1 MTETPT
7 LPLYDSS
14 STTVPAAVW
23 DGRALLA
30 AIGAATEWLTANAD
44 RVNALNVFPV
54 PDGDTGTNMGLTMRA
69 ALSEAA
75 NASPE
80 VQASAGE
87 VAAKVAYGSLM
98 GARGNSGV
106 ILSQIFRGFARAV
119 ADRQEIDGR
128 DFAAALSS
136 AREMAYKAVMRP
148 VEGTMLTVIRVAA
161 ERAEASAA
169 RTPSLAAVLAEAGRG
184 AREALATTPDLLEIL
199 RQAGVVDA
207 GGQGI
212 VLILEGMERFA
223 RGEHIVT
230 AQEEAPPAPLGA
242 EMAFLDQV
250 EELHGEEAFG
260 YCTNFM
266 VFGEGMDFEQCRAD
280 IAAMG
285 ESAVIVGDDR
295 VLKVHIHVL
304 NHGKVLE
311 YAVKLGQLDQIKID
325 NMQSQTDALV
335 DQREQGTASSPAKV
349 SPHQTDDEP
358 EVAGFGLVAHPAPAR
373 MGAALP
379 PTPPVGHQAVLAVAA
394 GEGLA
399 EALRSMG
406 STGIVHGGQTMNPST
421 EELLAA
427 VEAAPANEVI
437 LLPNNP
443 NIVLT
448 ANQVPHLSSKTVRV
462 VPSRSVPQGLAALAS
477 YNVDDDLDKNVTN
490 MTRALNNVRTVEL
503 TCAVR
508 DAIING
514 VDVEVGQVIG
524 LLDDVLVASGDNAET
539 VACKTLR
546 EAGLEDA
553 ELVTIFTGHGVE
565 AAGAEGLRQSI
576 EANYPHIAVEVYEGG
591 QPHYQYVI
599 AIE

>member
-1 MTETPT
+1 
-7 LPLYDSS
+7 
-14 STTVPAAVW
+14 
-23 DGRALLA
+23 
-30 AIGAATEWLTANAD
+30 
-44 RVNALNVFPV
+44 
-54 PDGDTGTNMGLTMRA
+54 MGLTMRA

-75 NASPE
+75 NSPPE
-80 VQASAGE
+80 VQTNAGE
-87 VAAKVAYGSLM
+87 IAAKVAYGSLM

-128 DFAAALSS
+128 DLAAALSG

-169 RTPSLAAVLAEAGRG
+169 RTPALAAVLAEAGRG
-184 AREALATTPDLLEIL
+184 AREALATTPDLLDIL

-212 VLILEGMERFA
+212 VFILEGMERFA
-223 RGEHIVT
+223 RGEQIVT
-230 AQEEAPPAPLGA
+230 AQEAPTAPLGA

-250 EELHGEEAFG
+250 EELHGDEAFG

-266 VFGEGMDFEQCRAD
+266 VFGEGMDFERCRAE

-295 VLKVHIHVL
+295 VLKVHIHAL
-304 NHGKVLE
+304 NPGKVLD
-311 YAVKLGQLDQIKID
+311 YAVGLGQLGQIKID
-325 NMQSQTDALV
+325 NMQAQTDALV
-335 DQREQGTASSPAKV
+335 DQRDQEGASTPNSTSRP
-349 SPHQTDDEP
+349 TNGEEP
-358 EVAGFGLVAHPAPAR
+358 DVAGFGLVAKPAPVGVEPAP
-373 MGAALP
+373 LP
-379 PTPPVGHQAVLAVAA
+379 APPIGHQAVLAVAA

-406 STGIVHGGQTMNPST
+406 ATSIVHGGQTMNPST
-421 EELLAA
+421 EELLSA
-427 VEAAPANEVI
+427 VETAPADEVI

-448 ANQVPHLSSKTVRV
+448 ANQVPDLSTKKVRV

-477 YNVDDDLDKNVTN
+477 YNVDGDLDKNVTD
-490 MTRALNNVRTVEL
+490 MTRALQNVRTVEL

-514 VDVEVGQVIG
+514 VDVGVGQVIG
-524 LLDDVLVASGDNAET
+524 LLDDRLVASGDNPTT
-539 VACKTLR
+539 VAC
-546 EAGLEDA
+546 EALQKVGLDDA
-553 ELVTIFTGHGVE
+553 ELVTIFTG
-565 AAGAEGLRQSI
+565 AGAKAEGTDGLRQTI
-576 EANYPHIAVEVYEGG
+576 EANYPNIAVEVYEGG
-591 QPHYQYVI
+591 QPHYHYVI

>member
-1 MTETPT
+1 MPVSDRSSMTAP
-7 LPLYDSS
+7 P
-14 STTVPAAVW
+14 VIW
-23 DGRALLA
+23 DGHALLA
-30 AIGAATEWLTANAD
+30 AIGAAMEWLTANTD

-54 PDGDTGTNMGLTMRA
+54 PDGDTGTNMALTMRA
-69 ALSEAA
+69 ALSEATSA
-75 NASPE
+75 PPE
-80 VQASAGE
+80 VQTSAGE
-87 VAAKVAYGSLM
+87 IAAKVAYGSLM

-128 DFAAALSS
+128 DLAAALSG

-161 ERAEASAA
+161 ERAEVSAA
-169 RTPSLAAVLAEAGRG
+169 RTPALAAVLAEAGRG
-184 AREALATTPDLLEIL
+184 AREALATTPDLLDIL

-212 VLILEGMERFA
+212 VFILEGMERFA
-223 RGEHIVT
+223 RGEQVVT
-230 AQEEAPPAPLGA
+230 AQEAPTTPLGA

-250 EELHGEEAFG
+250 EELHGDEAFG

-266 VFGEGMDFEQCRAD
+266 VFGEGMDFERCRAE

-295 VLKVHIHVL
+295 VMKVHIHAL
-304 NHGKVLE
+304 NPGKVLD
-311 YAVKLGQLDQIKID
+311 YAVGLGQLGQIKID
-325 NMQSQTDALV
+325 NMQAQTDALV
-335 DQREQGTASSPAKV
+335 DQRDQEGASTPISASRP
-349 SPHQTDDEP
+349 TNGEEP
-358 EVAGFGLVAHPAPAR
+358 DVAGFALVAKPAPVGVKPA
-373 MGAALP
+373 P
-379 PTPPVGHQAVLAVAA
+379 PPAPPIGHQAVLAVAA

-406 STGIVHGGQTMNPST
+406 ATSIVHGGQTMNPST
-421 EELLAA
+421 EELLSA
-427 VEAAPANEVI
+427 VETAPADEVI

-448 ANQVPHLSSKTVRV
+448 ANQVPDLSTKKVRV

-477 YNVDDDLDKNVTN
+477 YNVDGDLDKNVTD
-490 MTRALNNVRTVEL
+490 MTRALQNVRTVEL

-514 VDVEVGQVIG
+514 VDVGVGQVIG
-524 LLDDVLVASGDNAET
+524 LLDDRLVASGDNPTT
-539 VACKTLR
+539 VAC
-546 EAGLEDA
+546 EALQKVGLGDA
-553 ELVTIFTGHGVE
+553 ELVTIFTGAE
-565 AAGAEGLRQSI
+565 AKSEGTDGLRQTI
-576 EANYPHIAVEVYEGG
+576 EANYPDIAVEVYEGG
-591 QPHYQYVI
+591 QPHYHYVI

>member
-1 MTETPT
+1 M
-7 LPLYDSS
+7 
-14 STTVPAAVW
+14 PAAVW

-30 AIGAATEWLTANAD
+30 AIGAATEWLTANTD

-75 NASPE
+75 SASPD
-80 VQASAGE
+80 VQSSAGE

-128 DFAAALSS
+128 DLAAALSG

-161 ERAEASAA
+161 ERAEACAA
-169 RTPSLAAVLAEAGRG
+169 RTPSLAAVLAEAGCG
-184 AREALATTPDLLEIL
+184 AREALATTPDLLDIL
-199 RQAGVVDA
+199 RQAGVIDA

-212 VLILEGMERFA
+212 VFILEGMERFS
-223 RGEHIVT
+223 RGEQIVT
-230 AQEEAPPAPLGA
+230 RQEEPPPAPLGT

-266 VFGEGMDFEQCRAD
+266 VFGEGMDFERCRAE

-285 ESAVIVGDDR
+285 DSAVIVGDDR

-304 NHGKVLE
+304 NPGKVLD
-311 YAVKLGQLDQIKID
+311 YAVGLGQLGQIKID
-325 NMQSQTDALV
+325 NMQTQTDTLV
-335 DQREQGTASSPAKV
+335 EQREQSGHAKSTVRSGPAIGE
-349 SPHQTDDEP
+349 EP
-358 EVAGFGLVAHPAPAR
+358 EVTGFGFVSNREAVRAPVR
-373 MGAALP
+373 PL
-379 PTPPVGHQAVLAVAA
+379 TPPIGHQAVLAVAA

-406 STGIVHGGQTMNPST
+406 ATSIVHGGQTMNPST

-448 ANQVPHLSSKTVRV
+448 ANQVPDLSTKKVRV
-462 VPSRSVPQGLAALAS
+462 VPSRSVPQGMAALAS
-477 YNVDDDLDKNVTN
+477 FNVDDDLDRNVTD
-490 MTRALNNVRTVEL
+490 MTRALQNVRTVEL

-514 VDVEVGQVIG
+514 VQVGVGQVIG
-524 LLDDVLVASGDNAET
+524 LLDDRLVASGDNAAA
-539 VACKTLR
+539 VACKALQ
-546 EAGLEDA
+546 EAGLENA
-553 ELVTIFTGHGVE
+553 ELVTIFTGEGAKSDGVDR
-565 AAGAEGLRQSI
+565 LRQTI
-576 EANYPHIAVEVYEGG
+576 EVNYPDITVEVYEGG
-591 QPHYQYVI
+591 QPHYHYVI

>member
-1 MTETPT
+1 MTETST
-7 LPLYDSS
+7 LPVHDRSS
-14 STTVPAAVW
+14 VAAPAAVW

-30 AIGAATEWLTANAD
+30 AISAATEWLTANTD

-75 NASPE
+75 SVAPE
-80 VQASAGE
+80 VQTSAGE

-128 DFAAALSS
+128 DLAAALSG

-169 RTPSLAAVLAEAGRG
+169 KTPALAAVLAEAGRG
-184 AREALATTPDLLEIL
+184 AREALATTPDLLDIL

-212 VLILEGMERFA
+212 VYILEGMDRFA
-223 RGEHIVT
+223 RGEEIVT
-230 AQEEAPPAPLGA
+230 AQEEPESPLGA

-250 EELHGEEAFG
+250 EELHGEGAFG

-266 VFGEGMDFEQCRAD
+266 VFGKGMDFEQCRAD

-285 ESAVIVGDDR
+285 ESAVIVGDDE

-304 NHGKVLE
+304 NPGKVLD
-311 YAVKLGQLDQIKID
+311 YAVGLGQLGQIKID
-325 NMQSQTDALV
+325 NMQSQTDALL
-335 DQREQGTASSPAKV
+335 DQREQQGAAPSSGNTRQRTV
-349 SPHQTDDEP
+349 DEP
-358 EVAGFGLVAHPAPAR
+358 ELTGFGLVSSAAPTPR
-373 MGAALP
+373 QPALP
-379 PTPPVGHQAVLAVAA
+379 VAQPIGRQAVLAVAA

-406 STGIVHGGQTMNPST
+406 ATGIVCGGQTMNPST
-421 EELLAA
+421 EELLSA
-427 VEAAPANEVI
+427 VEAVAADEVI

-443 NIVLT
+443 NILLT
-448 ANQVPHLSSKTVRV
+448 ASQVPHLSAKQVRV

-477 YNVDDDLDKNVTN
+477 YNVDGDLDKNVTD
-490 MTRALNNVRTVEL
+490 MTGALADVRTVEL

-508 DAIING
+508 NAVING
-514 VDVEVGQVIG
+514 VDVGVGQVIG
-524 LLDDVLVASGDNAET
+524 LVDDRLVASGDDPT
-539 VACKTLR
+539 MVACQALR

-553 ELVTIFTGHGVE
+553 ELVTIFTGEGAKSEGVD
-565 AAGAEGLRQSI
+565 GLRQTI
-576 EANYPHIAVEVYEGG
+576 ETNYPDIAVEVYEGG

>member
-1 MTETPT
+1 M
-7 LPLYDSS
+7 
-14 STTVPAAVW
+14 
-23 DGRALLA
+23 
-30 AIGAATEWLTANAD
+30 TANTD

-75 NASPE
+75 NSPPE
-80 VQASAGE
+80 VQTSAGE
-87 VAAKVAYGSLM
+87 IAAKVAYGSLM

-128 DFAAALSS
+128 DLAAALSG

-169 RTPSLAAVLAEAGRG
+169 RTPALAAVLAEAGRG
-184 AREALATTPDLLEIL
+184 ARQALATTPDLLDIL

-212 VLILEGMERFA
+212 VFILEGMERFA
-223 RGEHIVT
+223 RGEQIVT
-230 AQEEAPPAPLGA
+230 AQEAPTAPLGA

-250 EELHGEEAFG
+250 EELHGDEAFG

-266 VFGEGMDFEQCRAD
+266 VFGEGMDFERCRAE

-295 VLKVHIHVL
+295 VLKVHIHAL
-304 NHGKVLE
+304 NPGKVLD
-311 YAVKLGQLDQIKID
+311 YAVGLGQLGQIKID
-325 NMQSQTDALV
+325 NMQAQTDALV
-335 DQREQGTASSPAKV
+335 DQRDQEGASTPNSTSRP
-349 SPHQTDDEP
+349 TNGEEP
-358 EVAGFGLVAHPAPAR
+358 DVAGFGLVAKPAPVGVEPAP
-373 MGAALP
+373 LP
-379 PTPPVGHQAVLAVAA
+379 APPIGHQAVLAVAA

-406 STGIVHGGQTMNPST
+406 ATSIAHGGQTMNPST
-421 EELLAA
+421 EELLSA
-427 VEAAPANEVI
+427 VETAPADEVI

-448 ANQVPHLSSKTVRV
+448 ANQVPDLSTKKVRV

-477 YNVDDDLDKNVTN
+477 YNVDGDLDKNVTD
-490 MTRALNNVRTVEL
+490 MTRALQNVRTVEL

-514 VDVEVGQVIG
+514 VDVGVGQVIG
-524 LLDDVLVASGDNAET
+524 LLDDRLVASGDNPTT
-539 VACKTLR
+539 VAC
-546 EAGLEDA
+546 EALQKVGLDDA
-553 ELVTIFTGHGVE
+553 ELVTIFTG
-565 AAGAEGLRQSI
+565 AGAKAEGTDGLRQTI
-576 EANYPHIAVEVYEGG
+576 EANYPNIAVEVYEGG
-591 QPHYQYVI
+591 QPHYHYVI